1 MPDKLGPIELAPGV
15 TRRHVLCYL
24 FATFVTIGFFAYLV
38 TLTPYILR
46 VNLGFPEAEHGRI
59 AGELLFWQEIV
70 GLCVIGWWGA
80 MSDRFGRRII
90 YIVGFVIIGIGYAT
104 YAFARSESELILF
117 RLIFACGLA
126 ALATLM
132 AAVLNDYPAERSR
145 GKLTGVAFFLNGMG
159 SVIFF
164 VGLTQLPE
172 IYSGR
177 GATELWAGRFS
188 FLTVAG
194 LAFFAAVVMLGL
206 KPGRPTATSEKTPV
220 LKLMAEG
227 LRAARNPRIAVSYLG
242 SMAARADM
250 AIITL
255 FLTLWIVNAGVEAG
269 ATTAEATGR
278 AGMII
283 GIAQIAAV
291 IWAPIFGYVADRIDR
306 VLLVII
312 GFAIAATGYG
322 SVALQTDILSTAAL
336 PAMICLGMGQSSAI
350 LSATV
355 LLGQEAPAD
364 IRGSVFGTQ
373 SFFGALGI
381 LILSIAGGRLYD
393 GIGPHAPFYAVAAA
407 NSLVLLAGLYVRA
420 RETRAASKQSS

>member
-1 MPDKLGPIELAPGV
+1 
-15 TRRHVLCYL
+15 
-24 FATFVTIGFFAYLV
+24 
-38 TLTPYILR
+38 
-46 VNLGFPEAEHGRI
+46 
-59 AGELLFWQEIV
+59 
-70 GLCVIGWWGA
+70 
-80 MSDRFGRRII
+80 
-90 YIVGFVIIGIGYAT
+90 
-104 YAFARSESELILF
+104 
-117 RLIFACGLA
+117 
-126 ALATLM
+126 M
-132 AAVLNDYPAERSR
+132 AAVLADYPAETSR

-164 VGLTQLPE
+164 VGMTQLPE
-172 IYSGR
+172 IYSSR
-177 GATELWAGRFS
+177 GATEIWAGRFS

-206 KPGRPTATSEKTPV
+206 KPGRPTAASEKTPV
-220 LKLMAEG
+220 LRLMAEG
-227 LRAARNPRIAVSYLG
+227 LRAARNPRIAVSYMG

-291 IWAPIFGYVADRIDR
+291 IWAPIFGYFADRIDR

-322 SVALQTDILSTAAL
+322 AVALQTDILSTAAL

-350 LSATV
+350 LAATV

-373 SFFGALGI
+373 SFFGAVGI

-420 RETRAASKQSS
+420 AEARAASKHSS